1 MGADEGIKEV
11 GRIDRNLSS
20 ASKRWYLK
28 TKRMSIVRGK
38 VHKNEPGYS

>member
-1 MGADEGIKEV
+1 MKGSREL

-38 VHKNEPGYS
+38 GHKNEPGYS